1 MKRLPLT
8 RILFGLMIIF
18 IGLLSY
24 KPMPSYEIK
33 YPSYFGD
40 RIFIP
45 ADNPTTH
52 AGVKLGRMLFYEAA
66 LSKSNTISC
75 ATCHQQQHGFTDGK
89 KFSTGVDGT
98 MQKRNTMSL
107 ANLLWVRNFFW
118 DGRASGLE
126 EQAKTP
132 LTDPHEMGQPLEVSV
147 DKLRKKQWYSSL
159 FKEAFNSD
167 TIQEAMIVKALAQFQ
182 RTLVSA
188 DSRYDKYLRGE
199 YKPTASEL
207 NGIALFYASPDP
219 VKGRRG
225 ADCAHCHGGPK
236 TYTELFQNNGLD
248 SMPADRGRE
257 IITGND
263 FDRGR
268 FRVVTLRNIAL
279 TAPYMHDGRFNT
291 LEEVVDH
298 YNEHVSDNIMTSPFL
313 RGRSNELNGT
323 QLGLTSEEK
332 KDILAFL
339 NMLTDSTFISNKNFS
354 NPFSK

>member
-1 MKRLPLT
+1 MKRLSAS
-8 RILFGLMIIF
+8 IIIF
-18 IGLLSY
+18 IVLLSMMGLLSY
-24 KPMPSYEIK
+24 LPSPSYEIK

-45 ADNPTTH
+45 SDNPTTH
-52 AGVKLGRMLFYEAA
+52 AGVKLGRMLFYETA

-75 ATCHQQQHGFTDGK
+75 ATCHQQQYAFTDGK

-118 DGRASGLE
+118 DGRAAGLE

-132 LTDPHEMGQPLEVSV
+132 LTDPHEMGQSLEVSV
-147 DKLRKKQWYSSL
+147 EKLRKKQLYPSL
-159 FKEAFNSD
+159 FKQAFNSD

-199 YKPTASEL
+199 YNPTASEL
-207 NGIALFYASPDP
+207 NGIALFYAGPDP

-248 SMPADRGRE
+248 SIPSDRGRE
-257 IITGND
+257 LITGND

-268 FRVVTLRNIAL
+268 FRVATLRNIAL

-298 YNEHVSDNIMTSPFL
+298 YNEHVSNNIMTSPFL
-313 RGRSNELNGT
+313 RGRSNELNGA

-339 NMLTDSTFISNKNFS
+339 HMLTDSAFISNKNFS
-354 NPFSK
+354 NPFLK